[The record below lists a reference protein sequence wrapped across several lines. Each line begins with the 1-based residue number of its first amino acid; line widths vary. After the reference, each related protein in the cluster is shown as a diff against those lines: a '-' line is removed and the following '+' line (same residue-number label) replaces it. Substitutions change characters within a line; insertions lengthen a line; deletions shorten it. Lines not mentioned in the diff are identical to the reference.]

1 MNPLLNIIYLGTS
14 LFFIMPKLDQ
24 FFPEP
29 LYNKLGFVVVCI
41 GLQFVFEFINRKF
54 IKKEKKILS
63 LIGSVI
69 ERSIMKS
76 LVLLLGLL
84 LFKDIKN
91 SPSITQKVPFIS
103 NLTNLKGANV
113 IFILLPTFL
122 IITSKCLL
130 TPY

>member
-14 LFFIMPKLDQ
+14 LFFIIPKLDKL
-24 FFPEP
+24 FPEP
-29 LYNKLGFVVVCI
+29 LYNKLVFVVVCI
-41 GLQFVFEFINRKF
+41 GLQSIFEFINRKF

-63 LIGSVI
+63 LIASVF

-76 LVLLLGLL
+76 LILLLGFL

-91 SPSITQKVPFIS
+91 SPSITQKIPIIGSLV
-103 NLTNLKGANV
+103 NLEGGNI
-113 IFILLPTFL
+113 IFILLPTF
-122 IITSKCLL
+122 IILTSKCLL

>member
-54 IKKEKKILS
+54 IKKEKKLLQ
-63 LIGSVI
+63 LIGSII

>member
-54 IKKEKKILS
+54 IKKEKKLLQ

-91 SPSITQKVPFIS
+91 SPSISQKVPFIS
-103 NLTNLKGANV
+103 NLTNLKGSNV

>member
-1 MNPLLNIIYLGTS
+1 MNPLLNIIYLGIS
-14 LFFIMPKLDQ
+14 LFYIMPKLDQ

-29 LYNKLGFVVVCI
+29 LYNKLAFVVLCI
-41 GLQFVFEFINRKF
+41 GLQSIFEFINRKF

-63 LIGSVI
+63 LISSI
-69 ERSIMKS
+69 FERSIMKS
-76 LVLLLGLL
+76 LILLLGLL

-91 SPSITQKVPFIS
+91 SPNITQKIPFIG
-103 NLTNLKGANV
+103 NFIKLKGSNV